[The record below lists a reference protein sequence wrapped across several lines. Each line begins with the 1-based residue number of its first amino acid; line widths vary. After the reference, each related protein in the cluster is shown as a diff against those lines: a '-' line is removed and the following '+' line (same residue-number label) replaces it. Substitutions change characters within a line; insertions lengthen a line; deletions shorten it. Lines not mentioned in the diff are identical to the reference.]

1 MGYGHRKGES
11 YVSIKGTAQY
21 YHVVLER
28 ISPKAEPAFEDVQ
41 MQERVWERR
50 WGVANDVGT
59 LRMVLVHRP
68 GDEVRVMS
76 DKHYDTSIEALI
88 DDREQWYFRSDRS
101 ADLEKMQKEHDG
113 MVGVLKDHGVQVEYV
128 GGSTRDPKAVFVR
141 DCAIAVRGGAV
152 ICRMGPVGEDV
163 GTGRRG
169 EERYVFQKLAALG
182 MPVLRTIHGTG
193 LLEGGSFCFLDEK
206 HAAVGTSYRQNRVA
220 VDQLR
225 NVLDHQGVELIE
237 VPLVGHSLH
246 IDGAIVMIDNDRALV
261 DVTRLPYWFLDTLQ
275 DLGLQTVQVDPRDQE
290 KTVNC
295 LALAPGR
302 VLMCS
307 GSDWTAETLDR
318 LGVEVTQIPYD
329 EHHKNGGGIH
339 CSTMPLVR
347 DID

>member
-1 MGYGHRKGES
+1 MSLKD
-11 YVSIKGTAQY
+11 TAQY
-21 YHVVLER
+21 YHIVLER
-28 ISPKAEPAFEDVQ
+28 ISPRAEPAFEDPE
-41 MQERVWERR
+41 MQQRVWGRR
-50 WGVANDVGT
+50 WGVHNDVGR

-76 DKHYDTSIEALI
+76 EDHYDPSIEALI
-88 DDREQWYFRSDRS
+88 DDREQWYFRSDCGP
-101 ADLEKMQKEHDG
+101 DLDRMQREHDS
-113 MVGVLKDHGVQVEYV
+113 MVEVLKERGVQVEYV
-128 GGSTRDPKAVFVR
+128 DCSRRDPKAVFVR

-152 ICRMGPVGEDV
+152 ICRMGPVGEDF

-169 EERYVFQKLAALG
+169 EERYVTQKLVEMG
-182 MPVLRTIHGTG
+182 MPILRTIHGTG

-206 HAAVGTSYRQNRVA
+206 HAAVGTSYRQNSVA

-225 NVLDHQGVELIE
+225 NVLHHQGVELIE

-246 IDGAIVMIDNDRALV
+246 IDGAIVMIDHDRALV
-261 DVTRLPYWFLDTLQ
+261 DVTRLPYWFLDTLR
-275 DLGLQTVQVDPRDQE
+275 DLGVQTVRVDPRDQE

-295 LALAPGR
+295 LALAPAR

-307 GSDWTAETLDR
+307 GSDWTADALDK

-339 CSTMPLVR
+339 CSTMPVIR